1 MRRPTMRFVPVKSA
15 ERQAVLVLHRSR
27 ELLVRQRTM
36 LINAIRAHCAEFG
49 LIAAQG
55 ARGARD
61 LVERTVQANNSTLP
75 EVARGVVMLL
85 AEQLEALVA
94 QIQAL
99 NRRFWS
105 GIGRARKASDWQRSP
120 ASASSAPRHWLHR

>member
-1 MRRPTMRFVPVKSA
+1 MRFVPVKSA

-49 LIAAQG
+49 LITAQG

-94 QIQAL
+94 QVQAL
-99 NRRFWS
+99 NRRLLVW
-105 GIGRARKASDWQRSP
+105 
-120 ASASSAPRHWLHR
+120 HRQSED